1 MKKSAVVLGVVVAV
15 GVVYAAG
22 SWYVGKRAQDVVE
35 RAVQQANERASGM
48 LGPGAA
54 NGTLK
59 VVINDYRRHVFSSD
73 VLLSIEF
80 KGPDGKAADFTLRD
94 HLDHGPFPWSALR
107 AGRYAPLLA
116 YSQAQLIPTA
126 VTQPWFDALKGESPV
141 TAHTRVQFSGAIES
155 RWRFRPL
162 QYKNADGDVNFGGG
176 FLSVDADG
184 SGKNGKFSGKFPS
197 LAVAFPDTGE
207 RIEARGV
214 ELNSV
219 TSSPAADATL
229 IKTDGQIQNLY
240 VAPQQGAATVHV
252 QKLGFH
258 FDSSQKGKLLD
269 ATLRYDL
276 GRIGV
281 GAADLGSVT
290 VGSSAAHLDTQAL
303 TALAGEYDALR
314 AKHGEDIGASM
325 SAAEADAL
333 RQKALGLLDSR
344 PVLALD
350 PMVWKNDK
358 GQSSF
363 ALKLNL
369 AAPQGGAS
377 ATDLPGFQA
386 MLPQVL
392 QQIDFN
398 LSISRPMFIEA
409 AAQLAKS
416 SGQPAS
422 PLLGTMLFDQYAGK
436 LQTQGLAQMQGDAIT
451 AAIRYSKGRVE
462 VNGKDMSVEDF
473 VQKVLALVM

>member
-1 MKKSAVVLGVVVAV
+1 LGVVVAV
-15 GVVYAAG
+15 GAVYAAG

-35 RAVQQANERASGM
+35 RAVQQANERAAGM

-107 AGRYAPLLA
+107 AGRYQPLLA
-116 YSQAQLIPTA
+116 YSQSQLIPTA
-126 VTQPWFDALKGESPV
+126 ATQPWFDALKGESPV
-141 TAHTRVQFSGAIES
+141 TALTRVKFSGAIES
-155 RWRFRPL
+155 RWRFKPL
-162 QYKNADGDVNFGGG
+162 QYKNADGDVNFGGA
-176 FLSVDADG
+176 FMSVDAAGD
-184 SGKNGKFSGKFPS
+184 GKNGKFSGRLPS
-197 LAVAFPDTGE
+197 LAVAFPDSGE
-207 RIEARGV
+207 RFEVQGF
-214 ELNSV
+214 ELHSV
-219 TSSPAADATL
+219 TSSPAADATQ

-240 VAPQQGAATVHV
+240 VVPQQGAATVHV
-252 QKLGFH
+252 QKLGFR
-258 FDSSQKGKLLD
+258 FDSSQKGSLLD

-281 GAADLGSVT
+281 GTADLGSVT
-290 VGSSAAHLDTQAL
+290 LGSGATRLDTQAL
-303 TALAGEYDALR
+303 AALAAEYDALR
-314 AKHGEDIGASM
+314 AKHGDDVGLSM
-325 SAAEADAL
+325 SDAEADAL
-333 RQKALGLLDSR
+333 RQKALGLLDSH

-363 ALKLNL
+363 ALKLDL
-369 AAPQGGAS
+369 AAPQGSAPGAAS
-377 ATDLPGFQA
+377 PGFQDL
-386 MLPQVL
+386 LPQAL
-392 QQIDFN
+392 QQIDFK

-416 SGQPAS
+416 SGQPAT
-422 PLLGTMLFDQYAGK
+422 PLLGAMLFDQYAGK
-436 LQTQGLAQMQGDAIT
+436 LQAQGLAQMQGDTVT

-462 VNGKDMSVEDF
+462 ANGKDMSVEDF
-473 VQKVLALVM
+473 VQKALALAM